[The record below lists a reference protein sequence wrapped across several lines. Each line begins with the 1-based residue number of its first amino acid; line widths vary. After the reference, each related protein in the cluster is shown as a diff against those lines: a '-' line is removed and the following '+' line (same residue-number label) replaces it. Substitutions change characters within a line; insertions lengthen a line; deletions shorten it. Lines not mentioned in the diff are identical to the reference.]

1 MKKNQT
7 NAYPRLWE
15 VSDLAASRGGYG
27 GKGLSLPLLQH
38 PGSPWVSRAS
48 WGCDTGWDV
57 QIFKSFSHFPPPSTA
72 FPLVE
77 TSMGLCW
84 HKTALRGSEIGWD
97 LVLTPPVLPLPSSS
111 WLWEQLWHGPWDQP
125 GWLLLLWRALPSPHC
140 PASHGCVVPSLFNL
154 GCLDVRS
161 FWFNFHANQ
170 ALAPEVLVCRK

>member
-7 NAYPRLWE
+7 NVYPRLWE

-48 WGCDTGWDV
+48 WGCDTWWDV
-57 QIFKSFSHFPPPSTA
+57 QIFKSFSQFPPPSTA

-77 TSMGLCW
+77 PSMGLC
-84 HKTALRGSEIGWD
+84 SERVWNRVGFCLD
-97 LVLTPPVLPLPSSS
+97 SSS
-111 WLWEQLWHGPWDQP
+111 FASPQLLLALGAVLGWTWDQP
-125 GWLLLLWRALPSPHC
+125 GWLLLLWRALPSPQC

-154 GCLDVRS
+154 GYLDVRS

-170 ALAPEVLVCRK
+170 ALAPEVLVYRK